1 MSSSRA
7 FTLHQTGLMNSV
19 SERAFDNIAY
29 LAKLIFNTDIVLISL
44 IDDDQQWF
52 KAKIGLSLCETPVD
66 ISICQLPFKATN
78 PLLLMTR
85 LLSRFVIPYIRFD
98 EPFIILAKNLR
109 SSAIW
114 CT

>member
-7 FTLHQTGLMNSV
+7 FTLHQTGLLNSV

-66 ISICQLPFKATN
+66 ISICQFTIQ
-78 PLLLMTR
+78 
-85 LLSRFVIPYIRFD
+85 SD
-98 EPFIILAKNLR
+98 EPFIINDALTDSRFVNNPLDLSFETSITYSVNR
-109 SSAIW
+109 L
-114 CT
+114 